1 MNKICKGIL
10 ATIILIGFTSGICLA
25 SDSIKINKINVLVMT
40 SYHWGHEWESKV
52 LEKFLED
59 ENGWKNK
66 GVNINLEYLDI
77 TNRKNKR
84 YQDNLSEMLE
94 DKYTQGNIDIICT
107 INDEAYRYMVKHIM
121 DPKSSFYQVPVIS
134 MSLDDNIRLENE
146 QKKYVTAYYDEN
158 NLSQGIECMLNMSNK
173 ANRVIIVVENT
184 AQGDE
189 LIKEVNE
196 FIGADIEVK
205 VIQYNY
211 LNYVERSLNSL
222 NINSNDIICLQGRFM
237 DKNTAK
243 VVEPK
248 KMVSAIKN
256 IADIP
261 VYIYD
266 YAYID
271 TDFLGAWVNDSYIQG
286 EKLALAVK
294 SIIYDKNHK
303 KIPEISEV
311 RRTYFVNYPNVYS
324 ENIDINDI
332 PFNCE
337 FVNKKFG
344 DLLLPKHMILIVK
357 LAGITLLIVSI
368 MLINKLRVY
377 FIRRKQ
383 IKIEVD
389 LEKQREEIKSDFLVN
404 MSHELRTPINLI
416 ITTSDLMKM
425 NIQDLN
431 ANVSKKDKALINDKL
446 TLINK
451 NAYRLLKLSNN
462 IIDITKIDMGIYKVN
477 KYDWDVVEIIK
488 EVVTDVKE
496 LAENKQIEVVFITS
510 KEKLI
515 MALDRDYMQK
525 IVLNLLSNA
534 IKFTPPDGT
543 VIIML
548 EEEDSNLIIKVMDN
562 GMGIV
567 EEDVERIFS
576 RFYKADNSLNRQSEG
591 CGIGLCL
598 ARELARIHGGD
609 ISVDTEINKGSTFC
623 LKVPIHRVNRVDNM
637 YALTITEKA
646 ANIELSDILR

>member
-271 TDFLGAWVNDSYIQG
+271 TDFLGAWVNDPYIQG